1 VLPRVGEKKADAFG
15 PTDPLAGDW
24 LSSSGSVGI
33 SGQVEE
39 VKGRECEAEAEEVE
53 WWRACV

>member
-1 VLPRVGEKKADAFG
+1 MLPRVGEKKVDAFG

-24 LSSSGSVGI
+24 LRSSGSVGI

-39 VKGRECEAEAEEVE
+39 VKERECEAEAEEVDR
-53 WWRACV
+53 WRACV